1 MAMAAPMGTAT
12 ATPMA
17 IRSRHTIRIRMVLIR
32 TTPMIKSTSMNTGT
46 STGTSRGITTIT
58 IMGMNI
64 EMIAT
69 PHLVTLMQWLSP
81 AYPVGGFSYSHGLEW
96 AVEAGT
102 ITDAATFQEWLAD
115 ILEYGTGRNDAI
127 LLAAA
132 YRAVDAAYLTHVD
145 AVARALAPSAE
156 RLLETTA
163 QGAAFVRTTADIWA
177 IDLPML
183 CYPVAVGRAAALIG
197 VGLEQVLPLYLHGFA
212 ANLTGAAMR
221 LVPLGQTE
229 GQRVLAAMTPLCDLL
244 SQEALGGDG
253 LDDLGGCTVM
263 ADIAAMKHET
273 QYTRLFRS

>member
-1 MAMAAPMGTAT
+1 MQTAT
-12 ATPMA
+12 IT
-17 IRSRHTIRIRMVLIR
+17 HMVRVI
-32 TTPMIKSTSMNTGT
+32 
-46 STGTSRGITTIT
+46 TIT
-58 IMGMNI
+58 HMST
-64 EMIAT
+64 EMIPT

-96 AVEAGT
+96 AVGNGDV
-102 ITDAATFQEWLAD
+102 TDAAEFQEWLAD
-115 ILEYGTGRNDAI
+115 VLEYGSGRNDAI

-132 YRAVDAAYLTHVD
+132 YRAGGAGDLEHVD
-145 AVARALAPSAE
+145 AMARALAPSAE

-177 IDLPML
+177 LDLPVL

-212 ANLTGAAMR
+212 SNLTGAAMR

-244 SQEALGGDG
+244 AKEALTSPG
-253 LDDLGGCTVM
+253 LSELGGSAFL

>member
-1 MAMAAPMGTAT
+1 MG
-12 ATPMA
+12 MV
-17 IRSRHTIRIRMVLIR
+17 TI
-32 TTPMIKSTSMNTGT
+32 
-46 STGTSRGITTIT
+46 ITTTTTMATIIT
-58 IMGMNI
+58 IMRMSI
-64 EMIAT
+64 DMIPT

-96 AVEAGT
+96 AVGAGDV
-102 ITDAATFQEWLAD
+102 TDAAGFQAWLAD
-115 ILEYGTGRNDAI
+115 VLEYGTGRNDAI

-132 YRAVDAAYLTHVD
+132 YRAGDDAALCHVD
-145 AVARALAPSAE
+145 AMARALAPSSE

-163 QGAAFVRTTADIWA
+163 QGAAFVRTTAEIWNM
-177 IDLPML
+177 DLPVL

-212 ANLTGAAMR
+212 GNLTGAAMR

-244 SQEALGGDG
+244 AQEALASDG

>member
-1 MAMAAPMGTAT
+1 
-12 ATPMA
+12 MA
-17 IRSRHTIRIRMVLIR
+17 IITRM
-32 TTPMIKSTSMNTGT
+32 S
-46 STGTSRGITTIT
+46 
-58 IMGMNI
+58 I
-64 EMIAT
+64 EMIPT

-81 AYPVGGFSYSHGLEW
+81 SYPVGGFSYSHGLEW
-96 AVEAGT
+96 AVEAGDV
-102 ITDAATFQEWLAD
+102 TDAAGFQAWLAD
-115 ILEYGTGRNDAI
+115 VLEYGTGRNDAI

-132 YRAVDAAYLTHVD
+132 YRAENEATLAHVD
-145 AVARALAPSAE
+145 AIARALAPSSE

-177 IDLPML
+177 MDIPAL

-197 VGLEQVLPLYLHGFA
+197 VALEQVLPLYLHGFA
-212 ANLTGAAMR
+212 SNLTGAAMR

-244 SQEALGGDG
+244 AQEALAGAG

>member
-1 MAMAAPMGTAT
+1 M
-12 ATPMA
+12 
-17 IRSRHTIRIRMVLIR
+17 
-32 TTPMIKSTSMNTGT
+32 TT
-46 STGTSRGITTIT
+46 TTIT
-58 IMGMNI
+58 ITVMAIITRMSI
-64 EMIAT
+64 KMIPT

-96 AVEAGT
+96 AVDAGDV
-102 ITDAATFQEWLAD
+102 TDAAGFQAWLAD
-115 ILEYGTGRNDAI
+115 VLEYGTGRNDAI

-132 YRAVDAAYLTHVD
+132 YRAQDEAALTHVD
-145 AVARALAPSAE
+145 AVARALAPSSE

-163 QGAAFVRTTADIWA
+163 QGVAFVRTTADIWA
-177 IDLPML
+177 MDIPVL

-212 ANLTGAAMR
+212 SNLTGAAMR

-244 SQEALGGDG
+244 AQEALVGVG

>member
-1 MAMAAPMGTAT
+1 M
-12 ATPMA
+12 
-17 IRSRHTIRIRMVLIR
+17 ITIIPTVRII
-32 TTPMIKSTSMNTGT
+32 
-46 STGTSRGITTIT
+46 IT
-58 IMGMNI
+58 IMHMSTDVI
-64 EMIAT
+64 PT

-96 AVEAGT
+96 AVASGDV
-102 ITDAATFQEWLAD
+102 TDAAGFQEWLAD
-115 ILEYGTGRNDAI
+115 VLEYGSGRNDAI

-132 YRAVDAAYLTHVD
+132 YRAHGASDLEHVD
-145 AVARALAPSAE
+145 SMARALAPSAE

-177 IDLPML
+177 LDLPIL

-212 ANLTGAAMR
+212 SNLTGAAMR
-221 LVPLGQTE
+221 LVPLGQTD
-229 GQRVLAAMTPLCDLL
+229 GQRVLAAMTPLCDMLAR
-244 SQEALGGDG
+244 EALTGPG
-253 LDDLGGCTVM
+253 LDDLGGSTFL

>member
-1 MAMAAPMGTAT
+1 M
-12 ATPMA
+12 
-17 IRSRHTIRIRMVLIR
+17 
-32 TTPMIKSTSMNTGT
+32 TTTTTTTMIMI
-46 STGTSRGITTIT
+46 ITTHT
-58 IMGMNI
+58 DI
-64 EMIAT
+64 EMIPT

-81 AYPVGGFSYSHGLEW
+81 SYPVGGFSYSHGLEW
-96 AVEAGT
+96 AVDAGDV
-102 ITDAATFQEWLAD
+102 TDAAEFQAWLAD

-132 YRAVDAAYLTHVD
+132 YRAADEAALTYVD
-145 AVARALAPSAE
+145 AVARALAPSSE

-177 IDLPML
+177 LDIPVL
-183 CYPVAVGRAAALIG
+183 CYPVAVGRAGALIG
-197 VGLEQVLPLYLHGFA
+197 VGLEQVLPMYLHGFA
-212 ANLTGAAMR
+212 SNLTGAAMR

-244 SQEALGGDG
+244 AQEALAGDG

>member
-1 MAMAAPMGTAT
+1 MVMIKRMGT
-12 ATPMA
+12 
-17 IRSRHTIRIRMVLIR
+17 
-32 TTPMIKSTSMNTGT
+32 
-46 STGTSRGITTIT
+46 
-58 IMGMNI
+58 
-64 EMIAT
+64 EMIPT

-81 AYPVGGFSYSHGLEW
+81 SYPVGGFSYSHGLEW
-96 AVEAGT
+96 AVEAGDVS
-102 ITDAATFQEWLAD
+102 DAAEFQAWLAD
-115 ILEYGTGRNDAI
+115 VLEYGTGRNDAI

-132 YRAVDAAYLTHVD
+132 YRAENEAALAHVD
-145 AVARALAPSAE
+145 AVARALAPSSE

-177 IDLPML
+177 MDIPVL

-212 ANLTGAAMR
+212 SNLTGAAMR
-221 LVPLGQTE
+221 LVPLGQTK

-244 SQEALGGDG
+244 AQEALAGDG

>member
-1 MAMAAPMGTAT
+1 MRMPTTMRKVMATITTMDTQTVMTVTTMTTGAA
-12 ATPMA
+12 
-17 IRSRHTIRIRMVLIR
+17 ITI
-32 TTPMIKSTSMNTGT
+32 TTRT
-46 STGTSRGITTIT
+46 ST
-58 IMGMNI
+58 
-64 EMIAT
+64 EMIPT

-96 AVEAGT
+96 AVSAGDV
-102 ITDAATFQEWLAD
+102 TDAAGFQEWLAD

-132 YRAVDAAYLTHVD
+132 YRASDAADLSHVD

-177 IDLPML
+177 IELPVL

-212 ANLTGAAMR
+212 SNLTGAAMR

-244 SQEALGGDG
+244 AQEALDG
-253 LDDLGGCTVM
+253 HGLEDLGGCTVL
-263 ADIAAMKHET
+263 ADIASMKHET

>member
-1 MAMAAPMGTAT
+1 MTTTTVTAIIT
-12 ATPMA
+12 
-17 IRSRHTIRIRMVLIR
+17 RM
-32 TTPMIKSTSMNTGT
+32 S
-46 STGTSRGITTIT
+46 
-58 IMGMNI
+58 I
-64 EMIAT
+64 EMIPT
-69 PHLVTLMQWLSP
+69 PQLVTLMQWLSP
-81 AYPVGGFSYSHGLEW
+81 SYPVGGFSYSHGLEW
-96 AVEAGT
+96 AVDAGDV
-102 ITDAATFQEWLAD
+102 TDAAGFQAWLAD
-115 ILEYGTGRNDAI
+115 ILAYGTGRNDAI

-132 YRAVDAAYLTHVD
+132 YRAEDEATLAHVD
-145 AVARALAPSAE
+145 AVARALAPSSE

-177 IDLPML
+177 MEIPVL

-212 ANLTGAAMR
+212 SNLTGAAMR

-244 SQEALGGDG
+244 AQEALAGAG
-253 LDDLGGCTVM
+253 LDDLGGCTVL

>member
-1 MAMAAPMGTAT
+1 MIKRMGT
-12 ATPMA
+12 
-17 IRSRHTIRIRMVLIR
+17 
-32 TTPMIKSTSMNTGT
+32 
-46 STGTSRGITTIT
+46 
-58 IMGMNI
+58 
-64 EMIAT
+64 EMIPT

-81 AYPVGGFSYSHGLEW
+81 SYPVGGFSYSHGLEW
-96 AVEAGT
+96 AVEAGDVS
-102 ITDAATFQEWLAD
+102 DAAEFQAWLAD
-115 ILEYGTGRNDAI
+115 VLEYGTGRNDAI

-132 YRAVDAAYLTHVD
+132 YRAENEAALAHVD
-145 AVARALAPSAE
+145 AVARALAPSSE

-177 IDLPML
+177 MDIPVL

-212 ANLTGAAMR
+212 SNLTGAAMR
-221 LVPLGQTE
+221 LVPLGQTK

-244 SQEALGGDG
+244 AQEALAGDG

>member
-1 MAMAAPMGTAT
+1 MAAPTGIIMVMHRETRWRKN
-12 ATPMA
+12 
-17 IRSRHTIRIRMVLIR
+17 ISIRMV
-32 TTPMIKSTSMNTGT
+32 
-46 STGTSRGITTIT
+46 TTIT
-58 IMGMNI
+58 TTTIIITRMSI
-64 EMIAT
+64 DMIPT

-81 AYPVGGFSYSHGLEW
+81 SYPVGGFSYSHGLEW
-96 AVEAGT
+96 AVGAGDV
-102 ITDAATFQEWLAD
+102 TDAAGFQAWLAD
-115 ILEYGTGRNDAI
+115 VLEYGTGRNDAI

-132 YRAVDAAYLTHVD
+132 YRAQDDTALAHVD

-163 QGAAFVRTTADIWA
+163 QGAAFVRTTADIWNM
-177 IDLPML
+177 DLQVL
-183 CYPVAVGRAAALIG
+183 CYPVAVGRAATLIG

-244 SQEALGGDG
+244 AQEALAGDG
-253 LDDLGGCTVM
+253 LDDLGGCAVM

>member
-1 MAMAAPMGTAT
+1 MGIIMAMHRGTQWW
-12 ATPMA
+12 
-17 IRSRHTIRIRMVLIR
+17 
-32 TTPMIKSTSMNTGT
+32 TTGMITGT
-46 STGTSRGITTIT
+46 RMSTTTVTAIITRMSTK
-58 IMGMNI
+58 
-64 EMIAT
+64 MIPT

-81 AYPVGGFSYSHGLEW
+81 SYPVGGFSYSHGLEW
-96 AVEAGT
+96 AVEAGDV
-102 ITDAATFQEWLAD
+102 TDAAGFQAWLAD
-115 ILEYGTGRNDAI
+115 VLEYGTGRNDAI

-132 YRAVDAAYLTHVD
+132 YRAADEAALAHVD
-145 AVARALAPSAE
+145 AVARALAPSSE

-177 IDLPML
+177 MDIPVL

-212 ANLTGAAMR
+212 SNLTGAAMR
-221 LVPLGQTE
+221 LVPLGQTQ

-244 SQEALGGDG
+244 AQEALAGAG